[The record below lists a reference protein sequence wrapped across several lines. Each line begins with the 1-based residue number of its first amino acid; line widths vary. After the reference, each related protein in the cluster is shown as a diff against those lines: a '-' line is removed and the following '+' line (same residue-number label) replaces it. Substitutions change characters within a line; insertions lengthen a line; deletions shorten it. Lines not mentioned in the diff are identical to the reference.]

1 MYNQQYA
8 HMEQQMHMKNSSQ
21 VGQSHGNQQMYQMS
35 QLMDSVK
42 PQTSNLP
49 PPN

>member
-1 MYNQQYA
+1 
-8 HMEQQMHMKNSSQ
+8 
-21 VGQSHGNQQMYQMS
+21 
-35 QLMDSVK
+35 MDSVK

>member
-21 VGQSHGNQQMYQMS
+21 AGQSHSGNQQMYQMS

-42 PQTSNLP
+42 P
-49 PPN
+49 